1 MKLNKEKIGALLNL
15 DDAALWLEITTA
27 AQRFGYTL
35 PQSTPKSA
43 DMAKIRAAM
52 QEADKLSAMD
62 VARLLS
68 SFKAKRNKE

>member
-15 DDAALWLEITTA
+15 DDAALWLEITSA
-27 AQRFGYTL
+27 AQKFGYTL
-35 PQSTPKSA
+35 PQSTPKAA

-52 QEADKLSAMD
+52 READKLSAMD

>member
-1 MKLNKEKIGALLNL
+1 MKLNKEKIQALAAM
-15 DDAALWLEITTA
+15 DDAHLWQEIRSA
-27 AQRFGYTL
+27 AQKFGYTL
-35 PQSTPKSA
+35 PEKAPEAK

-52 QEADKLSAMD
+52 TEAEKLNAMD